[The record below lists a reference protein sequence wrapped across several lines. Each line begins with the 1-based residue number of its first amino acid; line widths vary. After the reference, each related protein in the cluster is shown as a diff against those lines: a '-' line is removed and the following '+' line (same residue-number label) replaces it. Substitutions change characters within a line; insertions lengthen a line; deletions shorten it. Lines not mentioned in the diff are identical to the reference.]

1 MLPSSRSA
9 LASLDRF
16 QKTRKSPTD
25 IINEAMAQ
33 YGVPEIRG
41 RVSDLR
47 KTLTNTEQSLRG
59 VEKSVTGRTQGSLVT
74 EAQRSA
80 IANKEREPIMEDYSS
95 ISGNLNTEIGDLESA
110 LGVAQALSSANVAR
124 QEGDYQGL
132 LDRYNITS
140 SAESEMQRR
149 KEAAQAAAESRRQF
163 DLQLQESRASRAGS
177 GGGLGGGLD
186 LSKYLGG
193 GGQALPA
200 GMTEKIDKL
209 GNFKGFAFTAGNK
222 PVSALNFAS
231 KNKMDFGDLLY
242 SMGQSGDSTAQR
254 MYNWL
259 KSIGGSDM
267 FKSGKYKNTP
277 AWKQTFS
284 SLTWG
289 S

>member
-95 ISGNLNTEIGDLESA
+95 ISGNLNTEIGNLESA
-110 LGVAQALSSANVAR
+110 LGVAQALSSANVAL

-163 DLQLQESRASRAGS
+163 DLKLQESRASRAGS
-177 GGGLGGGLD
+177 GGG
-186 LSKYLGG
+186 LGG